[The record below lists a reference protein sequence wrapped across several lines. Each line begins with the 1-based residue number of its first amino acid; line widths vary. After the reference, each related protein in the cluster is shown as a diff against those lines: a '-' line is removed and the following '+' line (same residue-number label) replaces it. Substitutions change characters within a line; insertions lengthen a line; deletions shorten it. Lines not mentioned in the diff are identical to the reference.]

1 MKSELI
7 KRVISSIILIPIAL
21 FFIIKGSFYFKFF
34 LIFILF
40 IAAYEW
46 HVLSKKKIY
55 KIPGF
60 IFLIASI
67 YLTILLRGSTN
78 SELYIFLV
86 TVLVCV
92 ATDIGGY
99 IFGNLFK
106 GPKINKRI
114 SPNKTYAGSFGGYLL
129 SLISVYFFVQYS
141 LLISDDLLNNYVKDK
156 LLLILLIST
165 VSQIGDFTISLF
177 KRKSKIKN
185 TGSIIPGHGGL
196 LDRIDGMIFALPFSY
211 IMFSIILTK

>member
-156 LLLILLIST
+156 LLWILLIST

-196 LDRIDGMIFALPFSY
+196 LDRIDGMIFALPFTY
-211 IMFSIILTK
+211 IYLNFVTH

>member
-7 KRVISSIILIPIAL
+7 KRFLSSIILVPVAL
-21 FFIIKGSFYFKFF
+21 FFIIKGSFFFKFF
-34 LIFILF
+34 IIIFF
-40 IAAYEW
+40 IVAAYEW
-46 HVLSKKKIY
+46 NDLSKRKSY

-67 YLTILLRGSTN
+67 YLTTLLRGNTN
-78 SELYIFLV
+78 FELYFFLI
-86 TVLVCV
+86 TILVCV

-99 IFGNLFK
+99 VFGNLFK

-114 SPNKTYAGSFGGYLL
+114 SPNKTYAGSIGGYLL
-129 SLISVYFFVQYS
+129 SVILVYFFAQNS
-141 LLISDDLLNNYVKDK
+141 FLIADDLPNNFRKDEFI
-156 LLLILLIST
+156 LVLLIST
-165 VSQIGDFTISLF
+165 VSQIGDFIISFF

-196 LDRIDGMIFALPFSY
+196 LDRIDGMLFALPFAY
-211 IMFSIILTK
+211 IYFSLVTNY

>member
-34 LIFILF
+34 LIFILI

-55 KIPGF
+55 KVPGF
-60 IFLIASI
+60 IFLIVSI
-67 YLTILLRGSTN
+67 YSTLLLRGSTN

-86 TVLVCV
+86 TILVCV

-114 SPNKTYAGSFGGYLL
+114 SPNKTYAGSIGGYLL
-129 SLISVYFFVQYS
+129 SLILVYFFAKYS
-141 LLISDDLLNNYVKDK
+141 LLISDDLPNYYGKDK
-156 LLLILLIST
+156 LLWILLICT

-196 LDRIDGMIFALPFSY
+196 LDRIDGMIFALPFTY
-211 IMFSIILTK
+211 IYLNFVTH